1 MATYPHQFLR
11 TSGNAGAIGV
21 KSIDDLFAEIPPEL
35 RLQGELNLPAGMSE
49 SEMARKVARLAET
62 NETVDKNVCFPRC
75 WAP

>member
-1 MATYPHQFLR
+1 MATYIPTTPDELQEML
-11 TSGNAGAIGV
+11 GAIGV

-62 NETVDKNVCFPRC
+62 NETVDKNV
-75 WAP
+75 

>member
-1 MATYPHQFLR
+1 MATYIPTTPDELQEML
-11 TSGNAGAIGV
+11 GAIGV

-62 NETVDKNVCFPRC
+62 NETVDKNVCI
-75 WAP
+75 